1 MTVDDNLIM
10 KNFNSRAF
18 RRWIFQDR
26 AAIRR
31 NAADKIEQ
39 FSIKAGPAGN
49 PVRYLSGGNIQKVI
63 IARELSENPAVLVAL
78 YPTRGLDIG
87 SAEYVH
93 KVIVDGSG
101 NGMSTILISED
112 LDELLKLSDEIVVM
126 FRGRLAGSVDP
137 QTATREEIGLLMG
150 GEVQR

>member
-1 MTVDDNLIM
+1 M
-10 KNFNSRAF
+10 
-18 RRWIFQDR
+18 
-26 AAIRR
+26 
-31 NAADKIEQ
+31 
-39 FSIKAGPAGN
+39 
-49 PVRYLSGGNIQKVI
+49 
-63 IARELSENPAVLVAL
+63 LVAL

-93 KVIVDGSG
+93 KVIVDGAN

-126 FRGRLAGSVDP
+126 FRGRLVGSVDP
-137 QTATREEIGLLMG
+137 QTTTREEIGLLMS